1 VKARAA
7 LLLFAASMLAL
18 DSAAEPDGGARVV
31 IPPWVDEAD
40 LPAFDAEPFPPEKTP
55 PPSPAEWKAAPRVHL
70 TRRAQRAEACN
81 AYRVRE
87 WIKIHCSTLIS
98 GMRLLAGST
107 DGIALWVTEPPTPG
121 DVGAAGQFGELVFP
135 VRPGDRRVFEV
146 FGVEFEYEG
155 WGTFPLL
162 LVEEMW
168 RTGAAKP
175 EVALLSR

>member
-7 LLLFAASMLAL
+7 LALLAASALAL
-18 DSAAEPDGGARVV
+18 DSAAEPDGGARVF

-40 LPAFDAEPFPPEKTP
+40 LPSFDAEPFPPDKTP
-55 PPSPAEWKAAPRVHL
+55 APSPAEWKAAPRVRL

-87 WIKIHCSTLIS
+87 WIKIHCATSIA

-107 DGIALWVTEPPTPG
+107 DGIALWVTESPTPR
-121 DVGAAGQFGELVFP
+121 DVGTTGFGELVFP

-175 EVALLSR
+175 EVALLPR